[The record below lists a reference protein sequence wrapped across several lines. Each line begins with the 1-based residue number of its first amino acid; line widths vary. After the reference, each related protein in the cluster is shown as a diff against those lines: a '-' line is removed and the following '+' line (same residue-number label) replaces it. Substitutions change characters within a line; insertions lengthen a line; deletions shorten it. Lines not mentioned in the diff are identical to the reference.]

1 MHCVKCGCEM
11 RRLMRES
18 FMQRRVYPYF
28 GYFPWECPL
37 CRELTMYKVRHLK
50 RRKSRRDE
58 AGVDELEVPGKSNR
72 NSSGISAVKA
82 G

>member
-1 MHCVKCGCEM
+1 
-11 RRLMRES
+11 
-18 FMQRRVYPYF
+18 
-28 GYFPWECPL
+28 
-37 CRELTMYKVRHLK
+37 MYKVRHLK